1 MYYLEVVSLILFV
14 VLMTIGYKKN
24 NRNIM
29 LASSLCLL
37 LGLAGPDF
45 ISGFKE
51 GYSATEKVS

>member
-1 MYYLEVVSLILFV
+1 MYYLEVISLILFV
-14 VLMTIGYKKN
+14 VLMIIGYKKN

-45 ISGFKE
+45 ISGFKK
-51 GYSATEKVS
+51 GYSETVKVS